1 GRGPAGREDVQ
12 LRGLDLDLAGRELG
26 VLVPRQP
33 ALDGAA
39 DADDVLA
46 AQLPGLRRGL
56 RCIGR
61 VEDHLDH
68 APAVAEVDEDQAA
81 VVAAAGDPAVE
92 VDLLAHVLSPQ
103 LAALDRPV
111 ATHARASGSSC
122 QATSRWSPP
131 SIGLSWATLRAAS
144 PAFISTTQR
153 APSLLAAR
161 IFALRLRSL

>member
-56 RCIGR
+56 RCVGR
-61 VEDHLDH
+61 VEDHLDQ

-92 VDLLAHVLSPQ
+92 VDLVADVLGAE
-103 LAALDRPV
+103 LAALDRAV
-111 ATHARASGSSC
+111 AAHARASESSC
-122 QATSRWSPP
+122 QPTSRWSPP
-131 SIGLSWATLRAAS
+131 SISFSWATPRLAS
-144 PAFISTTQR
+144 SAFI
-153 APSLLAAR
+153 
-161 IFALRLRSL
+161 